1 MSKAIYE
8 EIIDE
13 IGTQTLARFGLNI
26 FSLNTYAGYGA
37 SVKMTNEAIYAHN
50 ANKNK
55 IKPTK
60 DNADKYSSY
69 RGDMFDVL
77 HSNALNL
84 KNALDDSCKKSYST
98 DRLHEIRE
106 AQIINKQIE
115 NGEKPKELPKFY
127 DFIMANYTDEV
138 KNMNFNSKELQ
149 NLMTVGNYKSKK
161 LKNHESTDSV
171 TFDKNGKII
180 KTEQLKVTKNAEC
193 QFLQTPNHID
203 AIKENEKKN
212 AFAVNEGKNDILYIE
227 SQDGSKIYIKHK
239 DGSDIYKYIENN
251 DNITVPYDD
260 YVFCK
265 EELEKVI
272 NDPNKPQE
280 KREIARQALEK
291 LNKNNLINRTMLE
304 NPRTTATITQ
314 SAVAAG
320 HIAQAGL
327 SDATVVCL
335 STLANGAIYEIK
347 DVFSGSTQTT
357 LIERVERL
365 IKKSLEPFIETFKR
379 GAGFGAV
386 DILIKSLTQIL
397 TQIGKRIAK
406 LWDSIRTSAKSIY
419 NAICDYMS
427 GKIKTFGEMINVV
440 VKSLFSAAM
449 VFGAALLETQ
459 LDAYLAPILTPA
471 VSSIISPAITI
482 VLCSIAVVI
491 GAKFIDKVLVCF
503 FGVYAQ
509 LQKSRQKAAEISA
522 LVDEVLPVLVKDNDK
537 IEELIKTKFKQMSA
551 KLESSFNVLQ
561 EAFGKDNS
569 ELLLQSLMA
578 INDVYGKRLKYTD
591 KDEFWNAALGG
602 DVIKI

>member
-37 SVKMTNEAIYAHN
+37 SISMTNEAVYAHN

-55 IKPTK
+55 IKPTQNNP
-60 DNADKYSSY
+60 DEYFSY
-69 RGDMFDVL
+69 RGDMFDTL
-77 HSNALNL
+77 HPSTLNL
-84 KNALDDSCKKSYST
+84 KSALDGSGERSYST
-98 DRLHEIRE
+98 DRLYEIQE
-106 AQIINKQIE
+106 TQKINEQIKKGNT
-115 NGEKPKELPKFY
+115 PKDLPKFY
-127 DFIMANYTDEV
+127 DFIMNNYADEV
-138 KNMNFNSKELQ
+138 KNMDFNSKELQ
-149 NLMTVGNYKSKK
+149 ILMTIGNYKGKK

-180 KTEQLKVTKNAEC
+180 KKEQLKVTKNPES
-193 QFLQTPNHID
+193 QFLRTPNSID
-203 AIKENEKKN
+203 ATKESETNN
-212 AFAVNEGKNDILYIE
+212 AFAVNEAKNDILYITSE
-227 SQDGSKIYIKHK
+227 DGSKIYIKHK

-251 DNITVPYDD
+251 DNITVPYVD
-260 YVFCK
+260 YIFCK
-265 EELEKVI
+265 EELEKII
-272 NDPNKPQE
+272 NDANKPQE
-280 KREIARQALEK
+280 KRLSAKQALEK
-291 LNKNNLINRTMLE
+291 LNKNNLLNRTMLE
-304 NPRTTATITQ
+304 NPRTTAAIAQ
-314 SAVAAG
+314 STAAAG

-327 SDATVVCL
+327 SDAMVVCL
-335 STLANGAIYEIK
+335 STLASGAIYEIK
-347 DVFSGSTQTT
+347 DAFSGSAQTT

-397 TQIGKRIAK
+397 TQIGKRIAE
-406 LWDSIRTSAKSIY
+406 LWDNIRTSAKSIY

-440 VKSLFSAAM
+440 VKSIFSAAM

-471 VSSIISPAITI
+471 VSSVISPAITI

-578 INDVYGKRLKYTD
+578 INDVYGKKLKYTD
-591 KDEFWNAALGG
+591 KDEFWDGALGG

>member
-1 MSKAIYE
+1 M
-8 EIIDE
+8 
-13 IGTQTLARFGLNI
+13 
-26 FSLNTYAGYGA
+26 
-37 SVKMTNEAIYAHN
+37 
-50 ANKNK
+50 
-55 IKPTK
+55 
-60 DNADKYSSY
+60 
-69 RGDMFDVL
+69 
-77 HSNALNL
+77 
-84 KNALDDSCKKSYST
+84 
-98 DRLHEIRE
+98 
-106 AQIINKQIE
+106 
-115 NGEKPKELPKFY
+115 
-127 DFIMANYTDEV
+127 
-138 KNMNFNSKELQ
+138 
-149 NLMTVGNYKSKK
+149 
-161 LKNHESTDSV
+161 
-171 TFDKNGKII
+171 
-180 KTEQLKVTKNAEC
+180 
-193 QFLQTPNHID
+193 
-203 AIKENEKKN
+203 
-212 AFAVNEGKNDILYIE
+212 
-227 SQDGSKIYIKHK
+227 
-239 DGSDIYKYIENN
+239 
-251 DNITVPYDD
+251 
-260 YVFCK
+260 
-265 EELEKVI
+265 
-272 NDPNKPQE
+272 
-280 KREIARQALEK
+280 
-291 LNKNNLINRTMLE
+291 
-304 NPRTTATITQ
+304 
-314 SAVAAG
+314 
-320 HIAQAGL
+320 
-327 SDATVVCL
+327 
-335 STLANGAIYEIK
+335 
-347 DVFSGSTQTT
+347 
-357 LIERVERL
+357 
-365 IKKSLEPFIETFKR
+365 EPFIETFKR